1 MSEGKNPD
9 ALMVPATGILSA
21 DDTEQAAREVYDRA
35 KAILGV
41 PRAFIRDQ
49 GEYRFITGSPYCTI
63 NFPSNSALSGM
74 PRYDWE
80 AQADGWKLGYLKQ
93 DAKSHAAD
101 Q

>member
-41 PRAFIRDQ
+41 PRAFIRNQ
-49 GEYRFITGSPYCTI
+49 GDLRFITASPHDTI
-63 NFPSNSALSGM
+63 NFPSNSPLSGL
-74 PRYDWE
+74 PRYEWE
-80 AQADGWKLGYLKQ
+80 TRPDGWQHGYLKQ
-93 DAKSHAAD
+93 EAKPDAQD
-101 Q
+101 R